1 VAVADLRK
9 WYGTG
14 PIHWVWG
21 SLADPEVPE
30 RLVAGMIQQVVQT
43 LA

>member
-1 VAVADLRK
+1 LAVAELRK

-14 PIHWVWG
+14 RIHWVWG
-21 SLADPEVPE
+21 SLADPEGPE

-43 LA
+43 PA